1 MSGGS
6 VIPVF
11 LTDSM
16 KTLSL
21 KNRYES
27 EVVKELK
34 EEFGFRNAA
43 LVPKVS
49 KVTVNVGV
57 GKIHKEDQQI
67 QEVVNAITAI
77 TGQKPL
83 TTVIKKAIAGFKVR
97 ENAPAGVKVTLR
109 RKQMWDFLDRL
120 VHGALPRTRDF
131 QGIPETSVDQ
141 SGNLNIGIRE
151 HSIFPEIRAERVSR
165 MFSLQVTVTTTAK
178 DAKEGLTLFRALGFP
193 IRKGKGDRI

>member
-1 MSGGS
+1 
-6 VIPVF
+6 
-11 LTDSM
+11 M

-27 EVVKELK
+27 EVTKKLA
-34 EEFGFRNAA
+34 EEFGFRNVA
-43 LVPKVS
+43 LVPKIV

-57 GKIHKEDQQI
+57 GKIHKEEQQI
-67 QEVVNAITAI
+67 QEVTNAIAVI

-109 RKQMWDFLDRL
+109 RDRMWDFLDRL

-131 QGIPETSVDQ
+131 QGIAETSVDGC
-141 SGNLNIGIRE
+141 GNLNIGIRE
-151 HSIFPEIRAERVSR
+151 HIIFPEIHAERVSR
-165 MFSLQVTVTTTAK
+165 IFSLQVTVTTTAK
-178 DAKEGLTLFRALGFP
+178 SKKEGMALFQGLGFP
-193 IRKGKGDRI
+193 IRKGKGSRLA